1 MFYPVSVC
9 GIIHRNVSLFKH
21 SIKKKETKTSKW
33 LEETDS
39 FHSFSSSPLCPLGGV
54 EVHAKKRTKD
64 LMKPL
69 NNDLLCSITQ
79 WVLLRLFYKLGR
91 TACTSV
97 EMNQYRYCL
106 FSLNRGKRRTNMH
119 VLSAQTLCS
128 LMLDASCFQDLLGNW
143 VQMIQVLLINW
154 HAIIKSSQ

>member
-1 MFYPVSVC
+1 MSVC

-33 LEETDS
+33 VEETDS
-39 FHSFSSSPLCPLGGV
+39 FHLFSSSPLCPLGGV

-69 NNDLLCSITQ
+69 NNDLHECFYAYFTNWEGLCQ
-79 WVLLRLFYKLGR
+79 WKWTSTDTVQFEQREKENMY
-91 TACTSV
+91 ACAV
-97 EMNQYRYCL
+97 C
-106 FSLNRGKRRTNMH
+106 TN
-119 VLSAQTLCS
+119 TLCS

-143 VQMIQVLLINW
+143 AQMIQVLLINW

>member
-1 MFYPVSVC
+1 MSYPVSVC

-39 FHSFSSSPLCPLGGV
+39 FHLFSSSPLCPLGGA

-69 NNDLLCSITQ
+69 NNDLLCSMSAFTLILQTGKDC
-79 WVLLRLFYKLGR
+79 VSGNE
-91 TACTSV
+91 SV
-97 EMNQYRYCL
+97 QIL
-106 FSLNRGKRRTNMH
+106 FSLNRGKRRTCMH
-119 VLSAQTLCS
+119 VVSAQTLCS

-143 VQMIQVLLINW
+143 AQMIQVLLISW